1 MPRPRSAEPDLTG
14 SVGFVST
21 QKVTLFDSDTPLRLA
36 RGGVLAPVEVAYET
50 YGELSPRGDNAV
62 FVCHALTGDAHAA
75 GYHPGARRPGW
86 WDTMIGP
93 GKPLDTTRM
102 FVVCANLIG
111 GCQGTTGPASTNPA
125 TGAAYGMD
133 FPLLDMVDFV
143 TVHRALLKHLGVT
156 KLLAAFGGSLGGMQ
170 VLEWALRYPEDMATA
185 VVIAASSRLSA
196 QNIAF
201 SAVAREAITRDP
213 GFAEGQYA
221 AAGTAPQMGLS
232 IARMMAHIT
241 YLSEEAMTTKFGREP
256 QESTFTPGFG
266 ADFAVESYLRHQGES
281 FLERFDALSY
291 LYLTRVMDYFDP
303 FADAAATDAI
313 AAAGTKV
320 LVTSFSSDWRF
331 SPMHS
336 QRIVRTLERAGVPVT
351 YRTLQSDYG
360 HDSFLLEVPGYQ
372 ETVRA
377 YLDRAL
383 EELG

>member
-50 YGELSPRGDNAV
+50 YGELSRRGDNAV

-156 KLLAAFGGSLGGMQ
+156 KLVAAFGGSLGGMQ

-185 VVIAASSRLSA
+185 V
-196 QNIAF
+196 
-201 SAVAREAITRDP
+201 
-213 GFAEGQYA
+213 
-221 AAGTAPQMGLS
+221 
-232 IARMMAHIT
+232 
-241 YLSEEAMTTKFGREP
+241 
-256 QESTFTPGFG
+256 
-266 ADFAVESYLRHQGES
+266 
-281 FLERFDALSY
+281 
-291 LYLTRVMDYFDP
+291 
-303 FADAAATDAI
+303 
-313 AAAGTKV
+313 
-320 LVTSFSSDWRF
+320 
-331 SPMHS
+331 
-336 QRIVRTLERAGVPVT
+336 
-351 YRTLQSDYG
+351 
-360 HDSFLLEVPGYQ
+360 
-372 ETVRA
+372 
-377 YLDRAL
+377 
-383 EELG
+383 